1 MPEEEDKASYSYW
14 TYDDDYPLNS
24 NAAIIVAGGCN
35 SGKSYFTYNYI
46 VPAYVK
52 YGGIK
57 TLLIA
62 SRTGSFDFT
71 TATALKKPI
80 YKNIGIEY
88 LKIEQ
93 VYEKCQLIRSD
104 AIINSYLVK
113 MMKIRSVD
121 ELAELAKELQKLI
134 KNVSDF
140 QIIHMELTKL
150 LNIISKFMTIEMEEV
165 REYAEL
171 LYKRGTQLTYNPIL
185 VIMDD
190 YGGCREFMTPSSELH
205 KLVYNHR
212 HLHLTLVMLLQSIT
226 SISTNIRRNVNI
238 FVCFSTLSDMDIQLL
253 RDRLPLK
260 WNIKKLREEFFKIA
274 DADDR
279 DDKVLT
285 LFCTF
290 PFQKIVIG
298 TKPCLLSLSSN
309 DSK

>member
-1 MPEEEDKASYSYW
+1 MTKEEDKASYGYW

-24 NAAIIVAGGCN
+24 NAAIIVSGGCN

-57 TLLIA
+57 TILVA

-80 YKNIGIEY
+80 YKDVGIEY

-93 VYEKCQLIRSD
+93 VYEKCQMIRAD
-104 AIINSYLVK
+104 AIINSYLLK
-113 MMKIRSVD
+113 MMKIRNVN
-121 ELAELAKELQKLI
+121 ELTELAKELQKLI

-140 QIIHMELTKL
+140 KTIHFELTKL
-150 LNIISKFMTIEMEEV
+150 LNIISKFMSIEPDEV
-165 REYAEL
+165 RDYAEM
-171 LYKRGTQLTYNPIL
+171 LYKRGTRLDYNPIL

-190 YGGCREFMTPSSELH
+190 YGGCKEFMTPSSELH

-274 DADDR
+274 DAEDR
-279 DDKVLT
+279 NDKVLT

-290 PFQKIVIG
+290 PHQKIVLG
-298 TKPCLLSLSSN
+298 TPDCLKKLM
-309 DSK
+309 